1 MGQDLQEFH
10 LHENQVWQCDAR
22 KNRVHPQIWNSGLH
36 HLSGTVVFIA
46 TPPWPGASCVSQNG
60 TTPMMVAIKI
70 QCGCGQRYAF
80 DVKTAGDLMP
90 NTVACP
96 VCGADG
102 TAAANAAIAQS
113 LSTPPA
119 VAAAP
124 VGGTRVRVATQ
135 PSSGP
140 PATGSRGAVRRAG
153 QIDPTQAQ
161 HEAKA
166 KIFWGD
172 PPEAVIGYLLMQG
185 FSHEEASRLVSEM
198 FRERAATVRANGIR
212 KILTGIGLIAVPIVA
227 LIVFLSIGVIPM
239 KIFAITIAI
248 GLWGVWLLLN
258 GSIMVLAPKSEKG
271 DLADQ

>member
-1 MGQDLQEFH
+1 MI
-10 LHENQVWQCDAR
+10 
-22 KNRVHPQIWNSGLH
+22 P
-36 HLSGTVVFIA
+36 
-46 TPPWPGASCVSQNG
+46 
-60 TTPMMVAIKI
+60 IKI
-70 QCGCGQRYAF
+70 HCGCGQRYAF
-80 DVKTAGDLMP
+80 DVETAGDLMP

-113 LSTPPA
+113 MSTQPT

-124 VGGTRVRVATQ
+124 VGGTRIRVATPP
-135 PSSGP
+135 PSVTPAAGP
-140 PATGSRGAVRRAG
+140 RRSALRAG

-185 FSHEEASRLVSEM
+185 FSHEEASSLVREM

-227 LIVFLSIGVIPM
+227 LIIFLSIGVIPL
-239 KIFAITIAI
+239 KLFAVTVMV
-248 GLWGVWLLLN
+248 GLWGVWMLLN
-258 GSIMVLAPKSEKG
+258 GIIMFLAPKSERG

>member
-1 MGQDLQEFH
+1 
-10 LHENQVWQCDAR
+10 
-22 KNRVHPQIWNSGLH
+22 
-36 HLSGTVVFIA
+36 
-46 TPPWPGASCVSQNG
+46 
-60 TTPMMVAIKI
+60 MMIQIKI
-70 QCGCGQRYAF
+70 QCGCGQRYAL
-80 DVKTAGDLMP
+80 DVKTADNLAP
-90 NTVACP
+90 NTVVCP

-102 TAAANAAIAQS
+102 TSAANAAIAQS
-113 LSTPPA
+113 LAPQPA

-124 VGGTRVRVATQ
+124 MGGSRIRVAAP
-135 PSSGP
+135 PSP
-140 PATGSRGAVRRAG
+140 TPAAAGARRPARLPG
-153 QIDPTQAQ
+153 QIDPAQAQ

-185 FSHEEASRLVSEM
+185 FSHEEASNLVREL

-227 LIVFLSIGVIPM
+227 LIIFLSIGVIPM
-239 KIFAITIAI
+239 KLFAITVMV

-258 GSIMVLAPKSEKG
+258 GIIMFLAPKSEPG